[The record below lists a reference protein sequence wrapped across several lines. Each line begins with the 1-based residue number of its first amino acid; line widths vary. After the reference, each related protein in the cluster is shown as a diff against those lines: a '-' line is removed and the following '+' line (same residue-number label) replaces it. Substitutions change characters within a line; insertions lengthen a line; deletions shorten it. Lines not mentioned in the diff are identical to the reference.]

1 MTAVQRPFP
10 DSGGG
15 LSLAARRLDRVM
27 LDGMRSVKLVVQF
40 EEGGDSTS
48 VERDDLL
55 AVLSNGE
62 KKAL

>member
-1 MTAVQRPFP
+1 
-10 DSGGG
+10 
-15 LSLAARRLDRVM
+15 M
-27 LDGMRSVKLVVQF
+27 LDGMRSVELVFQF